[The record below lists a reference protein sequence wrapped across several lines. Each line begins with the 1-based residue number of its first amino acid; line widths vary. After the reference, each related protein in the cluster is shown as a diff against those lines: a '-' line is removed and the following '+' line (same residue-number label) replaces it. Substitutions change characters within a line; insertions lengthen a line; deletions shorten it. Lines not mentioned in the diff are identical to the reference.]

1 MSELTEILREAYQK
15 KEEKK
20 PIDFSMLMEMV
31 EQLYDA
37 IEPEVI
43 EETKEPAVRTYHIS
57 EIPLIPISELGWA
70 NADDSPTADDPE
82 IPASQRRGLEQYL
95 SSIPSTR
102 AGPNDARAGF
112 EDKLN
117 AVSAILKNGINSI
130 PQDNPRAF
138 IQQAMAFLVF
148 YKTLTMAITNFNASA
163 AGFNFEAF
171 LAALMKGRQIPA
183 SGAKTIADI
192 TAEVDGERIPI
203 SLKLYRDQGL
213 EVGGSFFDL
222 CNDLLEPRPDWSA
235 WVEANP
241 EFDGGVMRYIA
252 ATKTLEGEGV
262 EQEGEINLYQFD
274 VTRKNL
280 FDLLA
285 RTAKGKSCIQSN
297 RAFMNALTQYMET
310 GEETEV
316 LNWAANVPAK
326 SDTSNSAELSSAW
339 SDYLDNTPAPW
350 PEDLEEEQ
358 ITAIKDALV
367 RMYIETIEATQKG
380 GILAAPGALKGQVAL
395 IFNPEAPLT
404 NHYHPDVKKAA
415 LVRDEIVVP
424 LFNAFKEEFIKKRDA
439 RAQFFNAVEEW
450 VTGDEVAAWYDT
462 LNTPELK
469 ATAIRNTRGYLGR
482 YHWVIPR
489 GQVIELGGGNP
500 FATLEIGGRVVMR
513 VLESAR
519 GELMDMV
526 FDIFNQMA
534 VMSEKLNAFFA
545 HGLKEPEEAK
555 AGATAAETAASKA
568 RQMAKPAPPAT
579 TPDLLS
585 QIPGTS
591 AMKTGRVKEEKDL
604 TFDEDVI
611 IIEVE
616 R

>member
-1 MSELTEILREAYQK
+1 MSELTEILREAYK
-15 KEEKK
+15 RKEKKK

-31 EQLYDA
+31 EHLYDA

-43 EETKEPAVRTYHIS
+43 AETKEPAVRTYHIS

-102 AGPNDARAGF
+102 AGPNDARDEFAR
-112 EDKLN
+112 KLN

-285 RTAKGKSCIQSN
+285 RTAKGKTCIQSN
-297 RAFMNALTQYMET
+297 RAFMGALTHYMNT

-555 AGATAAETAASKA
+555 AGAKAGETAASKA
-568 RQMAKPAPPAT
+568 RQMAKPASPAT

-604 TFDEDVI
+604 TNDEEVI